1 MFPSGTSARSAT
13 SASVVLCTPC
23 SWNSALALSTRR
35 SRFPAVLV
43 VTELVISLED
53 TSFVYVSQL
62 ANSLGGLHVDER
74 RGSRGSSST
83 VLPGHPPGQADACLP
98 LHGRV
103 PRLRRRFD
111 RQRRLADD
119 PARPA
124 LLGTEPAMGAERLPA
139 HLRRLHAARRPRR
152 RPARPP
158 PHPPRRHPRLRALL
172 AHRRCPAGP
181 GPARRR
187 AARPGSWRRDDGAGR
202 P

>member
-53 TSFVYVSQL
+53 TNFVYVSQL
-62 ANSLGGLHVDER
+62 TNSQGGLHVDER

-83 VLPGHPPGQADACLP
+83 VLPGHTPGQVDACLP

-103 PRLRRRFD
+103 PRLRRRLD
-111 RQRRLADD
+111 RQCRLADD

-124 LLGTEPAMGAERLPA
+124 FFGTEPAMGAERLPA
-139 HLRRLHAARRPRR
+139 HLRWLHAAGRPRR

-158 PHPPRRHPRLRALL
+158 PCPHRRHRRLRALL
-172 AHRRCPAGP
+172 THRRARAGL
-181 GPARRR
+181 GDARH
-187 AARPGSWRRDDGAGR
+187 GTTGAGDR
-202 P
+202 